1 MDDMAR
7 ALNLDPIAIRRMN
20 WVGTGDPL
28 DIAPRLGERGG
39 VTEIAPEDMPRVSS
53 CGLEECVAQGL
64 RAIGWQRRDDPAW
77 RQPAD
82 RPNIRRGIG
91 LALCMQ
97 GSGIPF
103 VDMGACSIK
112 INDDGSFNLLAG
124 AADVGTGADT
134 IFAQIAADVLGV
146 GIEDMIVYTGDTDF
160 TPFDVGAYASSTT
173 YISGMAVKKAAEA
186 ARVRIVE
193 RAARMLET
201 DAKEIELHD
210 RRAWA
215 PDGRSVSM
223 ADIALNSLHT
233 EDQEQII
240 GTASHWS
247 TESPAPFAAQ
257 LAEIEV
263 DIETGQITVTKLV
276 MAVDCGVPLN
286 PVTASGQVE
295 GGMLQSLGYAMCEET
310 VLDDLGRPLNAQ
322 FGPYWIFRSDDTPD
336 MEVYLVQTM
345 EPSGPFGAKSI
356 AEIVIDAVAPAVRN
370 ALVNA
375 TGVTVD
381 QIPMT
386 PERVWRALR
395 AQAN

>member
-1 MDDMAR
+1 
-7 ALNLDPIAIRRMN
+7 
-20 WVGTGDPL
+20 
-28 DIAPRLGERGG
+28 
-39 VTEIAPEDMPRVSS
+39 
-53 CGLEECVAQGL
+53 
-64 RAIGWQRRDDPAW
+64 
-77 RQPAD
+77 
-82 RPNIRRGIG
+82 
-91 LALCMQ
+91 
-97 GSGIPF
+97 
-103 VDMGACSIK
+103 
-112 INDDGSFNLLAG
+112 
-124 AADVGTGADT
+124 
-134 IFAQIAADVLGV
+134 
-146 GIEDMIVYTGDTDF
+146 
-160 TPFDVGAYASSTT
+160 
-173 YISGMAVKKAAEA
+173 
-186 ARVRIVE
+186 
-193 RAARMLET
+193 
-201 DAKEIELHD
+201 
-210 RRAWA
+210 
-215 PDGRSVSM
+215 
-223 ADIALNSLHT
+223 
-233 EDQEQII
+233 
-240 GTASHWS
+240 
-247 TESPAPFAAQ
+247 
-257 LAEIEV
+257 V